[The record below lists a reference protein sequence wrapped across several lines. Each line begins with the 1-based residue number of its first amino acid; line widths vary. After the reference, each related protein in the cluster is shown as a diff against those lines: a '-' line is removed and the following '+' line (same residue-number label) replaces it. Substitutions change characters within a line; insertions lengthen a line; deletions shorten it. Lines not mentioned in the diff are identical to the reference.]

1 MDASIEIDRDAI
13 QYRKCG
19 ETSTFSKCLF
29 TYMYEF
35 ADEHCLDCNVACR
48 RDLTLHPEILYLLIV
63 IDTAHATPTAA
74 VTYVGQTA

>member
-1 MDASIEIDRDAI
+1 
-13 QYRKCG
+13 
-19 ETSTFSKCLF
+19 
-29 TYMYEF
+29 MYEF

-63 IDTAHATPTAA
+63 IDIAHATTAAAAA